1 MDETEWTRGL
11 GEGFREYF
19 YGERGGDYP
28 LHSSY
33 VKFNEFEKRYI
44 KAIFRE
50 RCMYDFLRGPELS
63 SGIDLT
69 IENEMIHM
77 SLDYL
82 FGRFNDI
89 CRESRGSSNSRDHIY
104 LGCSRHPIQEL
115 ITNNYPRWRGKESHK
130 IIQDFILD
138 KTSACDEYAEYTLPE
153 LMHAAAMSM
162 HPRLGAESEMGT
174 INHEMLGMIRDHL
187 LPSKYNEVEIDRREY
202 AYLESLE

>member
-11 GEGFREYF
+11 GEGFCEYF
-19 YGERGGDYP
+19 YGERGGDYQ

-50 RCMYDFLRGPELS
+50 RCMYDFVKGPGLS

-69 IENEMIHM
+69 IEYNGMHM
-77 SLDYL
+77 ALVLL
-82 FGRFNDI
+82 FGSFNNI
-89 CRESRGSSNSRDHIY
+89 CGGSRGSSNTRDHIY
-104 LGCSRHPIQEL
+104 LGYSRHPIKEL
-115 ITNNYPRWRGKESHK
+115 ITNNYPRWRDKESHK

-162 HPRLGAESEMGT
+162 HPRLGAKSELGT
-174 INHEMLGMIRDHL
+174 INQEMLSMIRDHL
-187 LPSKYNEVEIDRREY
+187 LSSKYNEVEIDRREY